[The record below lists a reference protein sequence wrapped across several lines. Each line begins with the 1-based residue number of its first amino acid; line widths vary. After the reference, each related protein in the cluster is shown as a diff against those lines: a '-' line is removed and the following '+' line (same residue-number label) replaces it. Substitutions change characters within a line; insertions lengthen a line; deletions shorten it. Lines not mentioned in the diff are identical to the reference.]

1 MKHRDILNKYFCKD
15 KIQIPT
21 ILLVQKKKIANFHF
35 SHYVYGNHS
44 NQSSYPTGIKNTN
57 YVEATVRNMYT
68 KYRIHPLDS
77 SLRKLAHAIYR
88 FFSTVKIKNFI
99 RKFLIFLLFLLQ
111 NIDCGYTLEPPRRGG
126 SNEIYVLEQ
135 K

>member
-21 ILLVQKKKIANFHF
+21 IGPEKIANFHF
-35 SHYVYGNHS
+35 SHYKS
-44 NQSSYPTGIKNTN
+44 METIATSSYPTGIKNKN

-77 SLRKLAHAIYR
+77 
-88 FFSTVKIKNFI
+88 F
-99 RKFLIFLLFLLQ
+99 
-111 NIDCGYTLEPPRRGG
+111 
-126 SNEIYVLEQ
+126 
-135 K
+135 

>member
-21 ILLVQKKKIANFHF
+21 IGPEKIAYFHF
-35 SHYVYGNHS
+35 SHYKSMETIATRV
-44 NQSSYPTGIKNTN
+44 KNTN

-77 SLRKLAHAIYR
+77 
-88 FFSTVKIKNFI
+88 F
-99 RKFLIFLLFLLQ
+99 
-111 NIDCGYTLEPPRRGG
+111 
-126 SNEIYVLEQ
+126 
-135 K
+135 

>member
-21 ILLVQKKKIANFHF
+21 IGPEKIANFHF
-35 SHYVYGNHS
+35 SHYKSIDGNHS

-57 YVEATVRNMYT
+57 YVEATVRNIYT

-77 SLRKLAHAIYR
+77 
-88 FFSTVKIKNFI
+88 F
-99 RKFLIFLLFLLQ
+99 
-111 NIDCGYTLEPPRRGG
+111 
-126 SNEIYVLEQ
+126 
-135 K
+135 